1 MNEKPIFKFR
11 DDAVFCKVLEQKPDI
26 AKKILILAAGNEV
39 EGLDLNHITIRRQE
53 IVDPNLDARSIRLDV
68 YMASSDF
75 YADFEMQTSQ
85 ETYALRSRFYV
96 SLNDADKLKK
106 GETFKKL
113 PKAII
118 IFICTNDPFHKGYAK
133 YISKERL
140 FVDDDCTKD
149 ISGTAKYDAKYAK
162 IYLNTKYQKDTEHQ
176 NVCEELAN
184 LLQYVE
190 TSVVTDQFTEEVDCQ
205 VQYVNKTE
213 GEYLMTLYEKLQA
226 ERTEGF
232 AEGVEH
238 GIEKGIERG
247 TSKEKIATVKRM
259 AKKNM
264 PIADIAECTDLSI
277 EEVQKILEEIG
288 N

>member
-1 MNEKPIFKFR
+1 MNEKPFFHFR
-11 DDAVFCKVLEQKPDI
+11 DDAVFCKVLEQNPDI
-26 AKKILILAAGNEV
+26 AKRILILAAGKEV
-39 EGLDLNHITIRRQE
+39 EGLDLDHITIRRQE

-75 YADFEMQTSQ
+75 YADFEMQTSP
-85 ETYALRSRFYV
+85 EIYPLRSRFYI

-140 FVDDDCTKD
+140 FADDDCTKG
-149 ISGTAKYDAKYAK
+149 ITETAKYDAKYAK
-162 IYLNTKYQKDTEHQ
+162 IYLNTKYRKDTEHQ

-184 LLQYVE
+184 LLEYVE
-190 TSVVTDQFTEEVDCQ
+190 TSVVTDQFTEEVDYQ

-226 ERTEGF
+226 ER
-232 AEGVEH
+232 AEGVAEGRKQ
-238 GIEKGIERG
+238 GIEKG
-247 TSKEKIATVKRM
+247 TSKEKIATVKRLEEM
-259 AKKNM
+259 KLSIEQIAKGS
-264 PIADIAECTDLSI
+264 DLPI
-277 EEVQKILEEIG
+277 EEVQKILKEIG

>member
-39 EGLDLNHITIRRQE
+39 EGLDLDHITIRRQE

-118 IFICTNDPFHKGYAK
+118 IFICTNDPFRRGYAK

-149 ISGTAKYDAKYAK
+149 ITDATKYDAKYAK
-162 IYLNTKYQKDTEHQ
+162 IYLNTKHQKDAEHQ

-226 ERTEGF
+226 ERIE
-232 AEGVEH
+232 
-238 GIEKGIERG
+238 GIEQGKIE
-247 TSKEKIATVKRM
+247 KQNALIKRM
-259 AKKNM
+259 FEKNM
-264 PIADIAECTDLSI
+264 TAEEIADITCLPI
-277 EEVQKILEEIG
+277 EEVKKIWLTEIFD
-288 N
+288 

>member
-39 EGLDLNHITIRRQE
+39 EGLDMDHITIRRQE

-140 FVDDDCTKD
+140 FVDDNCTKD
-149 ISGTAKYDAKYAK
+149 ISDTAKYDAKYAK

-184 LLQYVE
+184 LLEYVE
-190 TSVVTDQFTEEVDCQ
+190 TSIVKDSFTEEVDSQ
-205 VQYVNKTE
+205 VQYINKTE

-226 ERTEGF
+226 ER
-232 AEGVEH
+232 AEG
-238 GIEKGIERG
+238 IEQ
-247 TSKEKIATVKRM
+247 EKIATVIRM

-264 PIADIAECTDLSI
+264 PLSDIAECTDLSTD
-277 EEVQKILEEIG
+277 EVQKILNTIAK
-288 N
+288 

>member
-1 MNEKPIFKFR
+1 MNEKPFFHFR
-11 DDAVFCKVLEQKPDI
+11 DDAVFCKVLEQNPDI
-26 AKKILILAAGNEV
+26 AKKILILAAGKEV
-39 EGLDLNHITIRRQE
+39 EGLDLNHVTIRRQE

-75 YADFEMQTSQ
+75 YADFEMQTSP
-85 ETYALRSRFYV
+85 EIYPLRSRFYI

-149 ISGTAKYDAKYAK
+149 ITETAKYDAKYAK
-162 IYLNTKYQKDTEHQ
+162 IYLNTKYRKDTEHQ

-184 LLQYVE
+184 LLGYVE
-190 TSVVTDQFTEEVDCQ
+190 TSVVTDQFTEEVDYQ

-226 ERTEGF
+226 ER
-232 AEGVEH
+232 AEGIEQ
-238 GIEKGIERG
+238 GIKQGKIKGALELK
-247 TSKEKIATVKRM
+247 SNVV
-259 AKKNM
+259 KNM
-264 PIADIAECTDLSI
+264 KDIGFSNEQIAQSFCISV
-277 EEVQKILEEIG
+277 EEVQEILEEIG

>member
-1 MNEKPIFKFR
+1 MSPLFSFSNIQEDYKHERKPFFKFR

-26 AKKILILAAGNEV
+26 AKRILILAAGNEV
-39 EGLDLNHITIRRQE
+39 DGLDLDHITIRRQE

-75 YADFEMQTSQ
+75 YADLEMQTSQ

-184 LLQYVE
+184 LLEYVE
-190 TSVVTDQFTEEVDCQ
+190 TSVVKDSFTEEVDCQ

-226 ERTEGF
+226 ER
-232 AEGVEH
+232 AEG
-238 GIEKGIERG
+238 IEQEKKQSVLRYSQLGLSAEQIAKG
-247 TSKEKIATVKRM
+247 S
-259 AKKNM
+259 
-264 PIADIAECTDLSI
+264 DLPI
-277 EEVQKILEEIG
+277 EEVQKILDNITK
-288 N
+288 

>member
-26 AKKILILAAGNEV
+26 AKKILILAAGKEI
-39 EGLDLNHITIRRQE
+39 EGLDMDHITIRRQE
-53 IVDPNLDARSIRLDV
+53 IVDPNLDARSIRFDV
-68 YMASSDF
+68 YMASSNF
-75 YADFEMQTSQ
+75 YADIEMQTSP
-85 ETYALRSRFYV
+85 EIYPLRSRFYI

-106 GETFKKL
+106 GDTFKKL

-133 YISKERL
+133 YLSKERL
-140 FVDDDCTKD
+140 FADDDCTKD
-149 ISGTAKYDAKYAK
+149 ITETAKYDAKYAK

-184 LLQYVE
+184 LLEYVE
-190 TSVVTDQFTEEVDCQ
+190 TSVVKDSFTEEVDCQ

-226 ERTEGF
+226 ERAEGF

-277 EEVQKILEEIG
+277 EEVQKILEETI

>member
-1 MNEKPIFKFR
+1 MNEKPFFKFR
-11 DDAVFCKVLEQKPDI
+11 DDAVFCKVLEREPDI
-26 AKKILILAAGNEV
+26 AKKILVLAAGKEI
-39 EGLDLNHITIRRQE
+39 EGLDMDHITIRRQE
-53 IVDPNLDARSIRLDV
+53 IADPNLDARSIRFDV

-75 YADFEMQTSQ
+75 YADLEMQTSP
-85 ETYALRSRFYV
+85 EIYPLRSRFYI
-96 SLNDADKLKK
+96 SLNDVDKLKK

-140 FVDDDCTKD
+140 FVDGNCTKD

-184 LLQYVE
+184 LLEYVE
-190 TSVVTDQFTEEVDCQ
+190 TSVVKDSFTEEVDCQ
-205 VQYVNKTE
+205 VKNVNKTE
-213 GEYLMTLYEKLQA
+213 GEYLMTLYEKLQN
-226 ERTEGF
+226 ER
-232 AEGVEH
+232 AEG
-238 GIEKGIERG
+238 IEQ
-247 TSKEKIATVKRM
+247 EKIATVRRM

-264 PIADIAECTDLSI
+264 PISDSAEFTDLSTD
-277 EEVQKILEEIG
+277 EVQKILNTIAK
-288 N
+288 